1 MSSDAS
7 SLPPVCPLSLVRASQ
22 GQEKDS
28 PHTAAG
34 AADEEELHASGWAHV
49 EEGSDWLVHGAS
61 GWLCNP
67 AEKVF
72 FHAEKHLLVP
82 AELADASE
90 SDAAERAG
98 GGSAQAAVLLRPT
111 VGATDASPEV
121 SGGRCSG
128 DSEEDA
134 GISLEEL
141 QELEEEEEGEPRE
154 SDEDSDL
161 MLDLE
166 DDLDAGTAQ
175 TKGTAEGKDEC
186 EDRYVTRKGLPLGI
200 VAGSSEGLCYFSAV
214 YDGHA
219 GSDCAEYAA
228 SHLHKNLL
236 SCYRQI
242 HRTVERRRQEEALR
256 HGGKR
261 RKQQHASQWLQQ
273 LNLSTE
279 ALRHEERRLSVE
291 VEALVR
297 SCFSAFSLTDKN
309 YLGRASSSLAKN
321 AGTTACLAIFFGP
334 DDSGVLQLITA
345 HAGDSRAVL
354 CRDGEAIR
362 LTEDHKPNSPAERKR
377 IEKAGGQ
384 VMQIQGVWRVMAS
397 DQRGGRTVGL
407 ATARALGDSALKRPK
422 PLVISNPTVHVHT
435 LHFDRDAFL
444 VLASDGIFDVLS
456 DEEVVKLIFSRL
468 PRTPAEASQL
478 VVDEAVAR
486 GGTDD
491 KTCTVIYFRWR
502 KDLFPPSEETED
514 VGEQLHEEA
523 EEAFQQI
530 LPQQAAGSLARSE
543 AAEQIHAFDAA
554 PPSSPPGQLASRQ
567 PLSEAA
573 EGPCAAVPA
582 GQRGG
587 GGVAAEERCSGDA
600 SSDKRDPRV
609 GTGAVEEDEK
619 DCGAAA
625 AARADE
631 AERGLIAVVCAATEA
646 AEERKGRGLRSGG
659 LEEIAAVKVSLD
671 VEAFIR
677 KRKREQ
683 QMEAEATA
691 AAAAAEA
698 EAEDDFDIFGG
709 GSPPKSPNLP
719 EAPVEGV
726 DSD

>member
-7 SLPPVCPLSLVRASQ
+7 SPPPVCPLSLVRASQ

-98 GGSAQAAVLLRPT
+98 GGSSQAAVLLRPT
-111 VGATDASPEV
+111 VGATDASPE
-121 SGGRCSG
+121 
-128 DSEEDA
+128 
-134 GISLEEL
+134 
-141 QELEEEEEGEPRE
+141 
-154 SDEDSDL
+154 
-161 MLDLE
+161 
-166 DDLDAGTAQ
+166 
-175 TKGTAEGKDEC
+175 GTAEGKDEC

-219 GSDCAEYAA
+219 GSECNAEAGISAVTTGLHRTSSCAFSFASPSSVLLRDASLYARAAPASLLAHVAVAQRLCCLRLSADMAATPAACSCPRVLASRCSDCAAPLSYRTANLQA
-228 SHLHKNLL
+228 FSHAGTV
-236 SCYRQI
+236 SCCVCIFEQ
-242 HRTVERRRQEEALR
+242 RRRQEEALR

-384 VMQIQGVWRVMAS
+384 V
-397 DQRGGRTVGL
+397 
-407 ATARALGDSALKRPK
+407 
-422 PLVISNPTVHVHT
+422 
-435 LHFDRDAFL
+435 RDF
-444 VLASDGIFDVLS
+444 
-456 DEEVVKLIFSRL
+456 
-468 PRTPAEASQL
+468 T
-478 VVDEAVAR
+478 
-486 GGTDD
+486 
-491 KTCTVIYFRWR
+491 
-502 KDLFPPSEETED
+502 
-514 VGEQLHEEA
+514 
-523 EEAFQQI
+523 
-530 LPQQAAGSLARSE
+530 
-543 AAEQIHAFDAA
+543 
-554 PPSSPPGQLASRQ
+554 
-567 PLSEAA
+567 
-573 EGPCAAVPA
+573 
-582 GQRGG
+582 
-587 GGVAAEERCSGDA
+587 
-600 SSDKRDPRV
+600 
-609 GTGAVEEDEK
+609 
-619 DCGAAA
+619 
-625 AARADE
+625 
-631 AERGLIAVVCAATEA
+631 
-646 AEERKGRGLRSGG
+646 
-659 LEEIAAVKVSLD
+659 
-671 VEAFIR
+671 
-677 KRKREQ
+677 
-683 QMEAEATA
+683 
-691 AAAAAEA
+691 
-698 EAEDDFDIFGG
+698 
-709 GSPPKSPNLP
+709 
-719 EAPVEGV
+719 
-726 DSD
+726 

>member
-1 MSSDAS
+1 
-7 SLPPVCPLSLVRASQ
+7 
-22 GQEKDS
+22 
-28 PHTAAG
+28 
-34 AADEEELHASGWAHV
+34 
-49 EEGSDWLVHGAS
+49 
-61 GWLCNP
+61 
-67 AEKVF
+67 
-72 FHAEKHLLVP
+72 
-82 AELADASE
+82 
-90 SDAAERAG
+90 
-98 GGSAQAAVLLRPT
+98 
-111 VGATDASPEV
+111 
-121 SGGRCSG
+121 
-128 DSEEDA
+128 
-134 GISLEEL
+134 
-141 QELEEEEEGEPRE
+141 
-154 SDEDSDL
+154 
-161 MLDLE
+161 
-166 DDLDAGTAQ
+166 
-175 TKGTAEGKDEC
+175 
-186 EDRYVTRKGLPLGI
+186 
-200 VAGSSEGLCYFSAV
+200 
-214 YDGHA
+214 
-219 GSDCAEYAA
+219 
-228 SHLHKNLL
+228 
-236 SCYRQI
+236 
-242 HRTVERRRQEEALR
+242 
-256 HGGKR
+256 
-261 RKQQHASQWLQQ
+261 
-273 LNLSTE
+273 
-279 ALRHEERRLSVE
+279 
-291 VEALVR
+291 
-297 SCFSAFSLTDKN
+297 
-309 YLGRASSSLAKN
+309 
-321 AGTTACLAIFFGP
+321 
-334 DDSGVLQLITA
+334 
-345 HAGDSRAVL
+345 
-354 CRDGEAIR
+354 
-362 LTEDHKPNSPAERKR
+362 
-377 IEKAGGQ
+377 
-384 VMQIQGVWRVMAS
+384 MAS

-468 PRTPAEASQL
+468 PRTPAEASAAVRQREPLLVQASQL

-530 LPQQAAGSLARSE
+530 LPRQAAGSLARSE

-573 EGPCAAVPA
+573 EGPCAAVHA

-631 AERGLIAVVCAATEA
+631 AERGLIGVVCAATEA

-659 LEEIAAVKVSLD
+659 LEEIAAVK
-671 VEAFIR
+671 
-677 KRKREQ
+677 
-683 QMEAEATA
+683 
-691 AAAAAEA
+691 
-698 EAEDDFDIFGG
+698 DDFDIFGG